1 MPYTYNPAAGMN
13 QMMGMNPNQAYMN
26 QGINP
31 MQMGMAQQM
40 QQMQQMSM
48 QPGYDAQNYQ
58 NVKNDQ
64 QNPNMYQ
71 YKYQN

>member
-1 MPYTYNPAAGMN
+1 MN
-13 QMMGMNPNQAYMN
+13 QMMGMNPNQAAWN
-26 QGINP
+26 QGVNP
-31 MQMGMAQQM
+31 MAAQMGMAQQM

-48 QPGYDAQNYQ
+48 QPGYDAQQYQNQ

>member
-1 MPYTYNPAAGMN
+1 MPYFYNPAASGMNMN
-13 QMMGMNPNQAYMN
+13 QMMGMNPNQTAWN

-31 MQMGMAQQM
+31 MAAQMAMNYPM
-40 QQMQQMSM
+40 QQMM
-48 QPGYDAQNYQ
+48 PGYDPQNYQ